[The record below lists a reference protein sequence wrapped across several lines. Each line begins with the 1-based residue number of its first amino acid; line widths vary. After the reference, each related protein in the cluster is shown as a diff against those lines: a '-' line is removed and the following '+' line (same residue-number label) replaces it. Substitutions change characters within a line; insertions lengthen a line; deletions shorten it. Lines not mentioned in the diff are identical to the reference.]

1 MPIGTLGLLGLG
13 LASTLGSTG
22 LNLWQN
28 RKTRSFNAS
37 EAEKARAFSALEAQ
51 KQREFE
57 ERMSSTAYQRQV
69 EDMKKAGINPAAI
82 GVSGASTPVSGIPAT
97 SEATSGYQ
105 ANLNLDFNQLI
116 NSALVSTF
124 RNKGVTNQFEK
135 NLVKNSKILTDNS
148 AFGLK
153 DSDGVPNAFEIDW
166 EKEFGPNGGF
176 EEL

>member
-1 MPIGTLGLLGLG
+1 MAIGALTLLGLG
-13 LASTLGSTG
+13 LGSTLASTG

-57 ERMSSTAYQRQV
+57 ERMSNTAYQRQV
-69 EDMKKAGINPAAI
+69 ADMKAAGINPAAI
-82 GVSGASTPVSGIPAT
+82 GVSGASTPVSGIPAS
-97 SEATSGYQ
+97 SEASSGYQ

-116 NSALVSTF
+116 NSALVATF
-124 RNKGVTNQFEK
+124 KNKRVSGQFSK
-135 NLVKNSKILTDNS
+135 NLAKNSKILTSNS
-148 AFGLK
+148 AFA
-153 DSDGVPNAFEIDW
+153 DVGVPNAYELD
-166 EKEFGPNGGF
+166 FGPNGGF